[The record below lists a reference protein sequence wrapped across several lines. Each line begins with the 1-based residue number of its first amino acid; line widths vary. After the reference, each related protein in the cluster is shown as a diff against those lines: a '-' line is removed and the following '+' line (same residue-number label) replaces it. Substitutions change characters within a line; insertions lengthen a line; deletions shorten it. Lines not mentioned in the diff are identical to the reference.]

1 MSQEAQ
7 SVGYN
12 GKSAYQLRINL
23 QEGRIGGG
31 AGGAGGGKRGGVDG
45 GEGSSWGDSD
55 SDGGDEWETGE
66 DNDTQ
71 FITGRQKGIDVV
83 KELKNLCLEH
93 DEKASLKNL
102 AIELNR

>member
-1 MSQEAQ
+1 M
-7 SVGYN
+7 
-12 GKSAYQLRINL
+12 RINL
-23 QEGRIGGG
+23 QEGGRSGAEGEGGG
-31 AGGAGGGKRGGVDG
+31 RGGQER

-55 SDGGDEWETGE
+55 SDEGDVWETGE
-66 DNDTQ
+66 DADTQ
-71 FITGRQKGIDVV
+71 FITGRQKGIDVI